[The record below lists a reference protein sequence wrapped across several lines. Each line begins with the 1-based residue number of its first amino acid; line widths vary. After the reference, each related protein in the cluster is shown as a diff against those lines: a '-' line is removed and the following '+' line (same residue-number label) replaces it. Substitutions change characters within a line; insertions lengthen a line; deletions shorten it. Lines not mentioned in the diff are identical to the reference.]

1 VLEVLSSISKKLVWT
16 KPITLTITL
25 IFMIML
31 LSSIFNVGYFKDDI
45 YLIPSLVGAL
55 WAGLLFNLVHVFPHL
70 PQKPNKDIALLSRL
84 KLRLIRF
91 IFSFLALGFLVL
103 TVVVVM
109 LSFKLLGIW
118 RADF

>member
-1 VLEVLSSISKKLVWT
+1 MLEVLSSISKKLVWT
-16 KPITLTITL
+16 KPITLMITL

-31 LSSIFNVGYFKDDI
+31 LSSIFNVGYFKDDT

-55 WAGLLFNLVHVFPHL
+55 WAGLLFNLVHVFPYL

>member
-1 VLEVLSSISKKLVWT
+1 MLEFLSSISKKLVWT
-16 KPITLTITL
+16 KPITLMITL
-25 IFMIML
+25 IFVIIL

-70 PQKPNKDIALLSRL
+70 PQKPNTDIALLSRL
-84 KLRLIRF
+84 KLRLMRF
-91 IFSFLALGFLVL
+91 IFSFLALGFLIL
-103 TVVVVM
+103 TVAVVI

-118 RADF
+118 RGDF